1 MASLSRRRFVQ
12 GAAAASVAFPL
23 FTIGGTKASGKV
35 IGANDTV
42 RIGVA
47 GTGGRGGS
55 HIGEWTSQEKVQI
68 TYLIDPD
75 TRKSNS
81 AAERVEGRSKS
92 RPKTVQ
98 DVRQALDDKELD
110 AISIATCN
118 HWHSLITIWACQA
131 GKDVYVEKPISHN
144 VFEGRKCVEAAKKYN
159 RVVQHGTQSRSSLS
173 FARAVAAVH
182 SGKYGKLLVS
192 RGSASKPGSGRSSIG
207 YRPNSTPPSSFD
219 FNLWLGP
226 APLQPFHA
234 NLHPYNWHWFWDTGN
249 GEIGNQGV
257 HQMDI
262 ARWGIKGSN
271 LPTKIYS
278 VGGRFL
284 ADGPDQAQTPNM
296 QLAAMEFGDGGPIL
310 LFEVRG
316 LTGKHPDYPQ
326 DVSNSFYTTDGVI
339 KTAPGG
345 RRGGGEGG
353 YMFFP
358 KNGGDP
364 QKLVVDEPKI
374 TVADA
379 FPAFINAIR
388 TRKPEDNN
396 CDAEVAH
403 YSAACC
409 HLANISYRLGSG
421 DPKNYEKARG
431 LIKDNGDNKEVVAGL
446 EKLHNNCKALG
457 IPIDD
462 ASYMIGAVLK
472 FDPAAER
479 FVGSDEQTAAANKLL
494 RRDYRDP
501 FIVPENV

>member
-1 MASLSRRRFVQ
+1 MSELSRRKFVQ
-12 GAAAASVAFPL
+12 SAAAASTAFSL
-23 FTIGGTKASGKV
+23 FTIAGTKASGKV

-47 GTGGRGGS
+47 GCGGRGSS
-55 HIGEWTSQEKVQI
+55 HVEAWTSAEKVQI

-75 TRKSNS
+75 PKQS
-81 AAERVEGRSKS
+81 AAKMNTVS
-92 RPKTVQ
+92 RRQQTKPNAVQ
-98 DVRQALDDKELD
+98 HIRQALDDKELD
-110 AISIATCN
+110 AVSIATCN

-144 VFEGRKCVEAAKKYN
+144 IFEGRKCVEAAKKYG

-173 FARAVAAVH
+173 FARAIAAVQ
-182 SGKYGKLLVS
+182 SGKYGQLLVS

-207 YRPNSTPPSSFD
+207 FKPYTNPPADFD

-226 APLQPFHA
+226 APLQPYHA

-262 ARWGIKGSN
+262 ARWAIKGSN
-271 LPTKIYS
+271 LPTKVYS
-278 VGGRFL
+278 LGGRFMH
-284 ADGPDQAQTPNM
+284 DGPDQAQTPNM
-296 QLAAMEFGDGGPIL
+296 QMSVMEFGDGGPIL

-316 LTGKHPDYPQ
+316 LTNARKNPDFPQ
-326 DVSNSFYTTDGVI
+326 DVSNEFYMTEGVI
-339 KTAPGG
+339 KGGDEG
-345 RRGGGEGG
+345 RRGG
-353 YMFFP
+353 YMFHP
-358 KNGGDP
+358 KNGGEP
-364 QKLVVDEPKI
+364 QKLDVPEPKI

-409 HLANISYRLGSG
+409 HLGNISYRLGAGSPG
-421 DPKNYEKARG
+421 NYKDCQAITAKNK
-431 LIKDNGDNKEVVAGL
+431 NKEVTAAL
-446 EKLHNNCKALG
+446 EKIHANCKGYSL
-457 IPIDD
+457 PIDEM
-462 ASYMIGAVLK
+462 SWVIGPELT
-472 FDPAAER
+472 FDPKAER
-479 FVGSDEQTAAANKLL
+479 FTGERSDEANKLV
-494 RRDYRDP
+494 RRDYRAP
-501 FIVPENV
+501 FIVPETV

>member
-1 MASLSRRRFVQ
+1 MSRLSRRTFVQ
-12 GAAAASVAFPL
+12 GAAAASAAFPL
-23 FTIGGTKASGKV
+23 FTIAGTKASGKV

-47 GTGGRGGS
+47 GTGGRGGTHMS
-55 HIGEWTSQEKVQI
+55 EWTSQEKVQI

-75 TRKSNS
+75 TEKVER
-81 AAERVEGRSKS
+81 AARTVEGRQKT

-110 AISIATCN
+110 AVSIATCN

-173 FARAVAAVH
+173 IARAVAAAH
-182 SGKYGKLLVS
+182 SGKYGQLVVS

-207 YRPNSTPPSSFD
+207 FRPFTTPPSTFD

-226 APLQPFHA
+226 APMQPFHA

-262 ARWGIKGSN
+262 ARWGIKDGT
-271 LPTKIYS
+271 LPTKVYS

-284 ADGPDQAQTPNM
+284 SDGPDQAQTPNM
-296 QLAAMEFGDGGPIL
+296 QLAVMEFGSPEKIL

-316 LTGKHPDYPQ
+316 LTGKHPDFPQ
-326 DVSNSFYTTDGVI
+326 DVSNAFFTTDGVI
-339 KTAPGG
+339 KDSGG
-345 RRGGGEGG
+345 RRGAGGGG

-358 KNGGDP
+358 KSGGDP
-364 QKLVVDEPKI
+364 VKLQVEEPKI

-379 FPAFINAIR
+379 FPAFINAMR

-409 HLANISYRLGSG
+409 HLANISYRLGAG
-421 DPKNYEKARG
+421 DPKNYDQAATAVG
-431 LIKDNGDNKEVVAGL
+431 ANKEVIAGL
-446 EKLHNNCKALG
+446 EKIRDNCKAVG
-457 IPIDD
+457 IPIDT
-462 ASYMIGAVLK
+462 ATYVIGPALT
-472 FDPAAER
+472 FDPASER
-479 FVGSDEQTAAANKLL
+479 FTGDNAEAANKLL
-494 RRDYRDP
+494 RRDYRAP
-501 FIVPENV
+501 FVVPETV

>member
-1 MASLSRRRFVQ
+1 MSHLSRRKFIQ
-12 GAAAASVAFPL
+12 GAAAASAAFPL
-23 FTIGGTKASGKV
+23 FTIAGTKASGKV

-47 GTGGRGGS
+47 GCGGRGSS
-55 HIGEWTSQEKVQI
+55 HVDAWTSAEKVQI

-75 TRKSNS
+75 TKQSATKTNS
-81 AAERVEGRSKS
+81 VAKRQQTT
-92 RPKTVQ
+92 PKAVQ
-98 DVRQALDDKELD
+98 DISQALDDKELD

-173 FARAVAAVH
+173 FARAIAAVH
-182 SGKYGKLLVS
+182 SGKYGELRVS
-192 RGSASKPGSGRSSIG
+192 RGSASKPGKGRTSIG
-207 YRPNSTPPSSFD
+207 YKPFTTPPSNFD

-226 APLQPFHA
+226 APLQPFHE

-262 ARWGIKGSN
+262 ARWAVKGRN
-271 LPTKIYS
+271 LPTKVYS
-278 VGGRFL
+278 LGGRFL
-284 ADGPDQAQTPNM
+284 HDGPDQAQTPNM
-296 QLAAMEFGDGGPIL
+296 QMAVMEFGNGGPIL

-316 LTGKHPDYPQ
+316 LTGDRKHPDWPQ
-326 DVSNSFYTTDGVI
+326 DVSNQFFTTEGVI
-339 KTAPGG
+339 KGGDEG
-345 RRGGGEGG
+345 RRGG
-353 YMFFP
+353 YMFHP
-358 KNGGDP
+358 KNGGEP
-364 QKLVVDEPKI
+364 QKLEVPEPKI

-403 YSAACC
+403 FSAACC
-409 HLANISYRLGSG
+409 LLGNISYRLGAGNPG
-421 DPKNYEKARG
+421 DFKDCEK
-431 LIKDNGDNKEVVAGL
+431 LTSQNKNKEVTEAL
-446 EKLHNNCKALG
+446 EKIRDNCKGFSL
-457 IPIDD
+457 PIDE
-462 ASYMIGAVLK
+462 MTWVIGPELT
-472 FDPAAER
+472 FDPATER
-479 FVGSDEQTAAANKLL
+479 FTGQNADAANKML
-494 RRDYRDP
+494 RREYRAP
-501 FIVPENV
+501 FVVPESV

>member
-1 MASLSRRRFVQ
+1 MSQLSRRRFVQ
-12 GAAAASVAFPL
+12 GAVAASTAFPL
-23 FTIGGTKASGKV
+23 FTVAGTKASGKV
-35 IGANDTV
+35 IGANDTI

-55 HIGEWTSQEKVQI
+55 HMSEWTSQEKVQI

-75 TRKSNS
+75 LEKVSR
-81 AAERVEGRSKS
+81 AAGTVEGRQKT

-110 AISIATCN
+110 AVSIATCN

-182 SGKYGKLLVS
+182 SGKYGQLVVS
-192 RGSASKPGSGRSSIG
+192 RGSSSKPGSGRSSIG
-207 YRPNSTPPSSFD
+207 FRPFSSPPSSFD

-262 ARWGIKGSN
+262 ARWGIPGGT
-271 LPTKIYS
+271 LPTKVYS

-284 ADGPDQAQTPNM
+284 SDGPDQAQTPNM
-296 QLAAMEFGDGGPIL
+296 QLAVMEFRSPDKIL

-316 LTGKHPDYPQ
+316 LTGKHPDFPQ
-326 DVSNSFYTTDGVI
+326 DVSNSFFTTEGVI
-339 KTAPGG
+339 KMAPGG
-345 RRGGGEGG
+345 RKGGGGEGG
-353 YMFFP
+353 YQFYP

-364 QKLVVDEPKI
+364 VKLQVEEPKMA
-374 TVADA
+374 VADA
-379 FPAFINAIR
+379 FPAFINAMR

-409 HLANISYRLGSG
+409 HLANISYRLGAG
-421 DPKNYEKARG
+421 DPKNYSKVRAAVGE
-431 LIKDNGDNKEVVAGL
+431 NKEVVAGL
-446 EKLHNNCKALG
+446 EKIRDNCKAVG

-462 ASYMIGAVLK
+462 ATYVIGPALT
-472 FDPAAER
+472 FDPKSER
-479 FVGSDEQTAAANKLL
+479 FTGDNAEAANKLL
-494 RRDYRDP
+494 RRDYREP
-501 FIVPENV
+501 FVVRETV